1 MEGIWLVS
9 YVLLWLLVSVLF
21 LLVFLLYR
29 QLGIMYLGS
38 AEGVSRDGLDRGT
51 KAPDFTVTDQ
61 YGEAH
66 RLADYRGK
74 PSVLLFGSPHC
85 SPCRILLPPPHDW
98 ATAQWNVR

>member
-1 MEGIWLVS
+1 MLVF
-9 YVLLWLLVSVLF
+9 LLF

-66 RLADYRGK
+66 RLAIVPMKAAQSHMNGASAQTESQHLGRIEAQT
-74 PSVLLFGSPHC
+74 PSPS
-85 SPCRILLPPPHDW
+85 W
-98 ATAQWNVR
+98 